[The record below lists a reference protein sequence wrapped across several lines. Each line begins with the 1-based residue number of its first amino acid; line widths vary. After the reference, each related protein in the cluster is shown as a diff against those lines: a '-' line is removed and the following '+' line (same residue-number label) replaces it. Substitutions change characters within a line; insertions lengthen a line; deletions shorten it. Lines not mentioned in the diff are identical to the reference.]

1 MAIKLGILGCGSV
14 LWGPYLS
21 LLEKLIHEGRVEIA
35 AVYDPV
41 ASKAEAVAKR
51 VGISKIATSS
61 DEVIENPNVDA
72 VGIFT
77 SMNAH
82 AALTIAALEAGKHV
96 LVEKPMATNLED
108 GQRVL
113 EVAKRSKGKL
123 ICAPHILLSP
133 TYQRMYQHIQ
143 QKTIGEIIS
152 ARARYGWAGP
162 WWGKWFYEP
171 GGGSLFDLGIYNVT
185 SLCGFLGGAKRVTAL
200 TGVAIPQREVE
211 GDMITVHPEAEDNAH
226 VLIDFGDNRFA
237 SVLTGFTMQK
247 YRSPAIE
254 LYGTTGVLQML
265 GDDWAPEGF
274 ELWRNAHGAWEVF
287 PESQPGWPWT
297 EGMRHLVTCIEQNAE
312 PIIKPEQAFHVLEII
327 LAAKAASKDGQARAI
342 HSHFPAPDY
351 SMLTSKEDAEQKQRR
366 EHDPR
371 SSS

>member
-1 MAIKLGILGCGSV
+1 MAIRLGILGCGSV

-21 LLEKLIHEGRVEIA
+21 LLETLIYQERVEIA

-41 ASKAEAVAKR
+41 KEKAEAVARR
-51 VGISKIATSS
+51 VGLERVASS
-61 DEVIENPNVDA
+61 SGEVIENTLIDT

-82 AALTIAALEAGKHV
+82 AALIIAALEAGKHV

-113 EVAKRSKGKL
+113 EVAKHSKGKL

-133 TYQRMYQHIQ
+133 TYQKMYQHVQ
-143 QKTIGEIIS
+143 EKTIGEVVS

-185 SLCGFLGGAKRVTAL
+185 SLCGFMGSAKRVTAM
-200 TGVAIPQREVE
+200 TGVAIPERDVVGER
-211 GDMITVHPEAEDNAH
+211 ITVHPEAEDNAQ
-226 VLIDFGDNRFA
+226 VLIDFGNNRFA
-237 SVLTGFTMQK
+237 VVTTGFTMQK

-254 LYGTTGVLQML
+254 LYGITGVLQMR
-265 GDDWAPEGF
+265 GDDWAPDGF
-274 ELWRNAHGAWEVF
+274 ELWRNAHSAWEIF
-287 PESQPGWPWT
+287 AETEPAWPWT
-297 EGMRHLVTCIEQNAE
+297 QGMRHMVECIEQNRE
-312 PIIKPEQAFHVLEII
+312 PIIKPEHAFHALEII
-327 LAAKAASKDGQARAI
+327 LAAKAAGKDGQAREI
-342 HSHFPAPDY
+342 KSHFPAPDY
-351 SMLTSKEDAEQKQRR
+351 SSLKIKEDTEKQERR
-366 EHDPR
+366 HHDPR
-371 SSS
+371 SIL